1 MLLSKKQGKEHFVVL
16 MIVAMVNAAAGD
28 LERARYWS
36 TQARKKRSGA
46 NQDHFFAAFPFA
58 NDDFRKRIS
67 NCLKDAG
74 F

>member
-46 NQDHFFAAFPFA
+46 NQDHFFAAF
-58 NDDFRKRIS
+58 RQR
-67 NCLKDAG
+67 
-74 F
+74 